1 MAGDP
6 YKYFRIEAH
15 EIVGDLA
22 KGLAELE
29 TSAESALISKLL
41 RLAHTLK
48 GAARIVRHKE
58 LAELSHELETV
69 LGPLRDAPVPQRLD
83 AGFQIVDRM
92 GLHVAGLGAVAP
104 VAAAPVAEVSAA
116 APPPPA
122 PLQTSAI
129 DDALGGIAA
138 VHAVLARLRG
148 ITDPTALAL
157 GLEQI
162 DRELGEV
169 RRDVEHLRLSAA
181 GSSYAALERT
191 VRDAA
196 TLAGKRVRFAF
207 EGSDVRADGQV
218 IAALHGALVQL
229 VRNAVVHGI
238 ELSPQRVAVG
248 KPPDGHITIVAR
260 ARGPSISLTCVD
272 DGRGLDLAAIRT
284 AAQRRGVAL
293 AGELDAAK
301 AFELLLGGGISTAR
315 EVNELAGRG
324 IGLELVRDAVHNLG
338 GEVTV
343 ETSPRGTSITLVVPV
358 SVTAIAAV
366 RVAIG
371 DRVVAIPQTA
381 VRRVARV
388 TPDQLIHN
396 ADGASICFDDVT
408 VPVAP
413 LGALFG
419 TGGEHGRTVVFVESD
434 GVIAAF
440 TVDHTIGV
448 DDVVVRALPPRTP
461 IDPIVGGMALDA
473 EGEPYPVVEPGAL
486 VAAVRRAQRVTPAAT
501 HRPLPI
507 LVVDDSLTTRMLE
520 QSILESAGYE
530 VDLAV
535 SAEDALDKL
544 ERSTYALMLADV
556 EMPGMDGFGLVR
568 EVRTRPAIKH
578 LPAVLVTSRDAPA
591 DRARGAE
598 VGAQGYIVKGHF
610 DQSELLALIA
620 RLVHR

>member
-1 MAGDP
+1 MADP
-6 YKYFRIEAH
+6 FKYFRIEAH
-15 EIVGDLA
+15 EIVGELA
-22 KGLAELE
+22 KGIAELE
-29 TSAESALISKLL
+29 TSAGPVLISKLL

-58 LAELSHELETV
+58 LAELSHALETV
-69 LGPLRDAPVPQRLD
+69 LGPLRDAPVPQRL
-83 AGFQIVDRM
+83 AEGFDIIDRM
-92 GLHVAGLGAVAP
+92 AAQVQGLGSGAPAP
-104 VAAAPVAEVSAA
+104 VAAVEVSVVA

-138 VHAVLARLRG
+138 MHAVLARLRG
-148 ITDPTALAL
+148 VTDPAALAR
-157 GLEQI
+157 GLDQI
-162 DRELGEV
+162 ARELGEV
-169 RRDVEHLRLSAA
+169 RRDVEQLRLSAA

-207 EGSDVRADGQV
+207 EGADVRADGKV

-238 ELSPQRVAVG
+238 ETSAQRVAVG
-248 KPPDGHITIVAR
+248 KPQEGHITIVAR
-260 ARGPSISLTCVD
+260 SRGPSISLSCVD

-293 AGELDAAK
+293 TGELDATK
-301 AFELLLGGGISTAR
+301 AFQILLGGGISTAR

-338 GEVTV
+338 GELTV
-343 ETSPRGTSITLVVPV
+343 ETSPRGTSVTLVVPV
-358 SVTAIAAV
+358 SITAIAVV

-396 ADGASICFDDVT
+396 ADGISICFDDVT

-419 TGGEHGRTVVFVESD
+419 MRAEHGRTVVFVESA
-434 GVIAAF
+434 GTIVAF

-448 DDVVVRALPPRTP
+448 DDVVVRALPPKTP

-473 EGEPYPVVEPGAL
+473 EGEPYPVVEPHAL
-486 VAAVRRAQRVTPAAT
+486 VAAVGRAQRVAPIAA

-530 VDLAV
+530 VELAV
-535 SAEDALDKL
+535 SAEDALEKL
-544 ERSTYALMLADV
+544 DSGTYALMLADV

-568 EVRTRPAIKH
+568 EVRTRPATKH

-591 DRARGAE
+591 DRARGTE

-620 RLVHR
+620 RLVHP

>member
-22 KGLAELE
+22 KSLAELE
-29 TSAESALISKLL
+29 TSPEPIAKLL

-58 LAELSHELETV
+58 LAELSHALETV
-69 LGPLRDAPVPQRLD
+69 LGPLRDAPKAGRVD
-83 AGFQIVDRM
+83 AAFEVLDRM
-92 GLHVAGLGAVAP
+92 TAQLQSLGATPATPLPTPVVAT
-104 VAAAPVAEVSAA
+104 
-116 APPPPA
+116 PPPA
-122 PLQTSAI
+122 PIQSSAV
-129 DDALGGIAA
+129 DDALGGITS
-138 VHAVLARLRG
+138 VHAVIARLRG
-148 ITDPTALAL
+148 VTDPVAFAH
-157 GLEQI
+157 GLDQI
-162 DRELGEV
+162 DRELAEV
-169 RRDVEHLRLSAA
+169 RRDVEQLRLSTA

-191 VRDAA
+191 ARDAA
-196 TLAGKRVRFAF
+196 VASGKRVTFAF
-207 EGSDVRADGQV
+207 EGADVRADGQV

-238 ELSPQRVAVG
+238 HHTGRV
-248 KPPDGHITIVAR
+248 TIIAR
-260 ARGPSISLTCVD
+260 ARGRTISLTCAD
-272 DGRGLDLAAIRT
+272 DGRGLDLVAIRA
-284 AAQRRGVAL
+284 AAQRRGLTV
-293 AGELDAAK
+293 GELDPARALQ
-301 AFELLLGGGISTAR
+301 LLLGGGISTAH
-315 EVNELAGRG
+315 EVTELAGRG
-324 IGLELVRDAVHNLG
+324 IGLELVRDAVHTLG

-343 ETSPRGTSITLVVPV
+343 ETSARGTAITLVVPV

-371 DRVVAIPQTA
+371 DRVVAIPQAA
-381 VRRVARV
+381 VRRVARIK
-388 TPDQLIHN
+388 PNDLIQS
-396 ADGASICFDDVT
+396 AEGPTICFDDVI
-408 VPVAP
+408 VPIAP

-419 TGGEHGRTVVFVESD
+419 AGAAHGRSVVFVASGEQT
-434 GVIAAF
+434 VAY

-448 DDVVVRALPPRTP
+448 DEIVVRTLPPKTP
-461 IDPIVGGMALDA
+461 IDPIIWGMALDA
-473 EGEPYPVVEPGAL
+473 EGEPYPVVEPTEL
-486 VAAVRRAQRVTPAAT
+486 VAAVRRAQRVMPTAA
-501 HRPLPI
+501 HRRLPI

-530 VDLAV
+530 VELAV

-544 ERSTYALMLADV
+544 AANSYAMMLADV

-568 EVRTRPAIKH
+568 EIRTRAALKH

-598 VGAQGYIVKGHF
+598 VGAQGYIVKGRF

-620 RLVHR
+620 RLVST